1 MVEDKEKFG
10 ALGALVAFIIT
21 LIPLIIGFSMTG
33 RSISI
38 PSIGDA
44 ANVVIGWILVVA
56 GLVGVYAFLTK
67 KK

>member
-1 MVEDKEKFG
+1 MIGEKEKFG
-10 ALGALVAFIIT
+10 ALGALIAFIIT
-21 LIPLIIGFSMTG
+21 LLPLIIGFSMTG
-33 RSISI
+33 RSISL

-44 ANVVIGWILVVA
+44 ANVVVGWVLVVA